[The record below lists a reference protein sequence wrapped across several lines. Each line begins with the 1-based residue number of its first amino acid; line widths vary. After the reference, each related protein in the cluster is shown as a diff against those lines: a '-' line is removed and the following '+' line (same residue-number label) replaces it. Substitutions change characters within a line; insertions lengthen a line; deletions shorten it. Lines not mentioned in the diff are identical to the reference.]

1 MSAVG
6 GNYMSDGAIMAW
18 VASQQNRLYGDL
30 KSTMALQELRA
41 QMTSDLADIKKNL
54 EAANRH
60 PEKFPAVYDEMQ
72 AFVAE
77 YADVPDFD
85 ELVGTVQEIMAAV
98 EHRLPGDT
106 PTLTPPGGFS
116 VSKGTDT
123 SIGGALGSGGRGGF
137 SGNAP
142 LLVKPG
148 AIGFVDKEDNFSD
161 ETIKGWMD
169 TIDKKLDA
177 SGTNE
182 QLGMIKVNEI
192 KSTIDQGTQMASQ
205 LIKSGN
211 DSMNSILNNL
221 V

>member
-30 KSTMALQELRA
+30 KSTMDLQERRA
-41 QMTSDLADIKKNL
+41 QMTGDLADIKKNI
-54 EAANRH
+54 EIANRH
-60 PEKFPAVYDEMQ
+60 PEKFPEAYREMQ
-72 AFVAE
+72 AFVDQ
-77 YADVPDFD
+77 YGDVPEFD
-85 ELVGTVQEIMAAV
+85 ELVATVREIMASV
-98 EHRLPGDT
+98 EKKLPGN
-106 PTLTPPGGFS
+106 LSAVAPGGS
-116 VSKGTDT
+116 GSSLTKGTSD
-123 SIGGALGSGGRGGF
+123 LGS
-137 SGNAP
+137 

-148 AIGFVDKEDNFSD
+148 AALPVVEKTDDRFAD
-161 ETIKGWMD
+161 ETIEDWMD

-182 QLGMIKVNEI
+182 QLGMIKINEI

-211 DSMNSILNNL
+211 DSTNLILNNF

>member
-18 VASQQNRLYGDL
+18 VATQQDRLYGDL
-30 KSTMALQELRA
+30 KSTMAIQEQRA
-41 QMTSDLADIKKNL
+41 QMTSDLADIKKNI
-54 EAANRH
+54 EIANRH
-60 PEKFPAVYDEMQ
+60 PEKFPEVHREMQ
-72 AFVAE
+72 AFVDE
-77 YADVPDFD
+77 YADVPEFD
-85 ELVGTVQEIMAAV
+85 ELVGTVREIMTAV
-98 EHRLPGDT
+98 EKKLPSSVPVAVSDDGGSS
-106 PTLTPPGGFS
+106 LT
-116 VSKGTDT
+116 KGTAT
-123 SIGGALGSGGRGGF
+123 GG
-137 SGNAP
+137 NP
-142 LLVKPG
+142 LAKPG
-148 AIGFVDKEDNFSD
+148 AKLPVPPKVGGNFAD
-161 ETIKGWMD
+161 ETIKDWMD

-211 DSMNSILNNL
+211 DSMSSILNNF